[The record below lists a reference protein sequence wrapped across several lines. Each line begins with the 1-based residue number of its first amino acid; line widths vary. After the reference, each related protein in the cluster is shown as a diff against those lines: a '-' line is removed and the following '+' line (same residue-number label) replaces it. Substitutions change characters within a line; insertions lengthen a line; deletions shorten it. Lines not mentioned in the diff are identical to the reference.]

1 MVKNNKIIAV
11 VGPSGS
17 GKTKMGQEVLRD
29 ILGFTQLI
37 TDTTRAMREGEV
49 QDISYYFK
57 SVEEFKASEH
67 IEFTEYPKNS
77 NTFYG
82 LSKEEVVKK
91 SETGNCYAVMD
102 INGALALR
110 KRFPDTKIIFIYS
123 PIEILEKR
131 MRDRGDKE
139 ESIQKRLKNIE
150 DSKEFENY
158 KYADLV
164 VENID
169 FEKVKNQIISYILTI

>member
-1 MVKNNKIIAV
+1 MEK
-11 VGPSGS
+11 
-17 GKTKMGQEVLRD
+17 
-29 ILGFTQLI
+29 
-37 TDTTRAMREGEV
+37 
-49 QDISYYFK
+49 
-57 SVEEFKASEH
+57 
-67 IEFTEYPKNS
+67 
-77 NTFYG
+77 
-82 LSKEEVVKK
+82 
-91 SETGNCYAVMD
+91 
-102 INGALALR
+102 R
-110 KRFPDTKIIFIYS
+110 KRLANRYMPGRARYICKDYGYAGYPCIKLAKHPDTNLAELLISRKIVNKNRQILFTKIIFIYS

-150 DSKEFENY
+150 DSKEFEND

>member
-1 MVKNNKIIAV
+1 MIKKKRIIAV

-29 ILGFTQLI
+29 VLGFTQLV
-37 TDTTRAMREGEV
+37 TDTTRAMRDGEQ
-49 QDISYYFK
+49 QDISYHFK
-57 SVEEFKASEH
+57 TLDEFNNCEH
-67 IEFTEYPKNS
+67 VEFTEYPEGS

-82 LSKEEVVKK
+82 LSKEEVDKK
-91 SETGNCYAVMD
+91 SVEFDCYAVMD

-110 KRFPDTKIIFIYS
+110 KRFPEAKIIFIYS
-123 PIEILEKR
+123 PIEILEQR

-139 ESIQKRLKNIE
+139 ESIQKRLKNIKAA
-150 DSKEFENY
+150 KEYEND

-169 FEKVKNQIISYILTI
+169 FDDVKNQIISYISSI